1 MAIVAGIK
9 SLNFWQFFKLAKTLI
24 SKPFFIVPTF
34 KATRKTVKI
43 CNALFGERHHKNNTT
58 NAFRHA
64 LWNFL
69 ICEKCYKVSNSIEKT
84 SLWAEKITSLHE
96 VLSPNRELAKIM
108 DLHNNRIGRELFEKN
123 TSNSINIIELLK
135 EMMENALQVNSISEI
150 ENVQN
155 KLVFIENFETQL

>member
-9 SLNFWQFFKLAKTLI
+9 SLNFWQFFKLAKVLI
-24 SKPFFIVPTF
+24 FKPLFIIPTF

-43 CNALFGERHHKNNTT
+43 CNALFGAKHHKNNST

-64 LWNFL
+64 LWNFI

-84 SLWAEKITSLHE
+84 ILWAEKITSLHE

-108 DLHNNRIGRELFEKN
+108 DLHNNRIGRGLFEEN
-123 TSNSINIIELLK
+123 VSNSIDIITLLN
-135 EMMENALQVNSISEI
+135 EMMETAMHVRSIEEI
-150 ENVQN
+150 EAVQN
-155 KLVFIENFETQL
+155 RLVFIEELETQL

>member
-9 SLNFWQFFKLAKTLI
+9 SLNFWQFFELAKVLI
-24 SKPFFIVPTF
+24 LKPLFIVPTY
-34 KATRKTVKI
+34 KATRETVKI
-43 CNALFGERHHKNNTT
+43 CNSHFGKKHHKNNST

-69 ICEKCYKVSNSIEKT
+69 ICEECYKTSNSVEKA
-84 SLWAEKITSLHE
+84 SKWAEKITSLHE
-96 VLSPNRELAKIM
+96 RLSPNREMAKIM

-123 TSNSINIIELLK
+123 ASKNILIIELLK
-135 EMMENALQVNSISEI
+135 EMMDNALQVSSISEI

-155 KLVFIENFETQL
+155 RLVFIEKLETKL